1 MWKIVVSLFLI
12 DQGTKT
18 IAKKKLEHKGK
29 KKFGPFIL
37 LYVKNK
43 GATMGFLKKYPR
55 ILKTLHIFTL
65 LLVLYMWHKEVKILL
80 LKSMSY
86 ALVLGGGLGNLYD
99 RIKRGYVIDFFSLPQ
114 KKLPYFNMAD
124 IFILWGILGLLI
136 F

>member
-1 MWKIVVSLFLI
+1 MWKIIVSLFLI
-12 DQGTKT
+12 DQGTKA
-18 IAKKKLEHKGK
+18 IAKKKIENKGK
-29 KKFGPFIL
+29 KKLGPFDF

-43 GATMGFLKKYPR
+43 GAVMGFLKKYPNL
-55 ILKTLHIFTL
+55 LKTLHIFTL
-65 LLVLYMWHKEVKILL
+65 LLVLYMWHKEVKMIL

-86 ALVLGGGLGNLYD
+86 AFVLGGGLGNLYD
-99 RIKRGYVIDFFSLPQ
+99 RFKRGYVIDFFSLPI